1 MSYLS
6 NYDDLCIHLHSRKI
20 PLHGIGFFWQWNRIK
35 NAKKKH
41 GNISRHRHVY
51 KNNFL
56 FTAIPFYIQEMAV
69 CFPITKQ
76 KEPIIIR
83 FISCD
88 YRLCVNASG
97 SVITEIFKFFTL
109 IRFSCLHFGQYSG
122 KFFISV
128 SSRILNRVLL
138 LHTGHKIH
146 FSCCNTPPHF

>member
-1 MSYLS
+1 M
-6 NYDDLCIHLHSRKI
+6 
-20 PLHGIGFFWQWNRIK
+20 
-35 NAKKKH
+35 KKKH

-51 KNNFL
+51 KNNCVFA
-56 FTAIPFYIQEMAV
+56 AIPFYIQEMAV

-97 SVITEIFKFFTL
+97 SVITEIFNFFTL

-146 FSCCNTPPHF
+146 FSCCNAPPHF

>member
-1 MSYLS
+1 MAISPDTAMS
-6 NYDDLCIHLHSRKI
+6 
-20 PLHGIGFFWQWNRIK
+20 IK
-35 NAKKKH
+35 NNYVFA
-41 GNISRHRHVY
+41 
-51 KNNFL
+51 
-56 FTAIPFYIQEMAV
+56 AIPFYIQEMAV

-88 YRLCVNASG
+88 YGLCVNASG
-97 SVITEIFKFFTL
+97 SVITEIFRFFTL

>member
-1 MSYLS
+1 
-6 NYDDLCIHLHSRKI
+6 
-20 PLHGIGFFWQWNRIK
+20 
-35 NAKKKH
+35 
-41 GNISRHRHVY
+41 
-51 KNNFL
+51 
-56 FTAIPFYIQEMAV
+56 MAV

-109 IRFSCLHFGQYSG
+109 IRFSCLHFGQYRG

-146 FSCCNTPPHF
+146 LHLDFISFSPYIIFILLSAYSTSSFCKTLYFFKKSINFFFHSTPQSNSLYNSSSKKHF

>member
-1 MSYLS
+1 MAISPDTAMSIKIIVYLPLFHFI
-6 NYDDLCIHLHSRKI
+6 YRKWR
-20 PLHGIGFFWQWNRIK
+20 F
-35 NAKKKH
+35 
-41 GNISRHRHVY
+41 V
-51 KNNFL
+51 FL
-56 FTAIPFYIQEMAV
+56 SQ
-69 CFPITKQ
+69 KQ

-97 SVITEIFKFFTL
+97 SVITEIFRFFTL

-138 LHTGHKIH
+138 LHIGHKIH
-146 FSCCNTPPHF
+146 FSFCNAPPHF

>member
-1 MSYLS
+1 M
-6 NYDDLCIHLHSRKI
+6 
-20 PLHGIGFFWQWNRIK
+20 
-35 NAKKKH
+35 KKKH

-51 KNNFL
+51 KNNCV
-56 FTAIPFYIQEMAV
+56 FTAIPFYIQEMTV

-97 SVITEIFKFFTL
+97 SVITEIFNFFTL

-146 FSCCNTPPHF
+146 FSFCNAPPLIRLLSMEIRNRVLENHLFPQNSNCFLATLIYAPIT

>member
-1 MSYLS
+1 M
-6 NYDDLCIHLHSRKI
+6 
-20 PLHGIGFFWQWNRIK
+20 
-35 NAKKKH
+35 KKKH

-51 KNNFL
+51 KNNCVFA
-56 FTAIPFYIQEMAV
+56 AIPFYIQEMAV

-109 IRFSCLHFGQYSG
+109 IRFSCLHFGQYRG
-122 KFFISV
+122 KSLFLYLPVSLIGFYYCIQDIKSIFLVAMHHLISNQTTFNDNQKQSAEKSLV
-128 SSRILNRVLL
+128 
-138 LHTGHKIH
+138 
-146 FSCCNTPPHF
+146 PPKW

>member
-1 MSYLS
+1 M
-6 NYDDLCIHLHSRKI
+6 
-20 PLHGIGFFWQWNRIK
+20 
-35 NAKKKH
+35 KKKH

-51 KNNFL
+51 KNNCV

-97 SVITEIFKFFTL
+97 SVITEIFNFFTL

-128 SSRILNRVLL
+128 SLIGFYYCIQDIKSIFLFAMHHLISNQTTFNGNQKQSVGKSLVSP
-138 LHTGHKIH
+138 K
-146 FSCCNTPPHF
+146 

>member
-1 MSYLS
+1 MRL
-6 NYDDLCIHLHSRKI
+6 
-20 PLHGIGFFWQWNRIK
+20 
-35 NAKKKH
+35 A
-41 GNISRHRHVY
+41 
-51 KNNFL
+51 
-56 FTAIPFYIQEMAV
+56 
-69 CFPITKQ
+69 
-76 KEPIIIR
+76 IIIR

-109 IRFSCLHFGQYSG
+109 IRFSCLHFGQYRGKFFISVSSRISCDYRLCVNASGSVITEIFKFFTLIRFSCLHFGQYRG

-146 FSCCNTPPHF
+146 FSCCNAPPHF

>member
-1 MSYLS
+1 MRKRNMAISPDTAMS
-6 NYDDLCIHLHSRKI
+6 
-20 PLHGIGFFWQWNRIK
+20 IK
-35 NAKKKH
+35 NNYVFA
-41 GNISRHRHVY
+41 
-51 KNNFL
+51 
-56 FTAIPFYIQEMAV
+56 AIPFYIQEMAV
-69 CFPITKQ
+69 CFPIAKQ

-83 FISCD
+83 FSCD

>member
-1 MSYLS
+1 M
-6 NYDDLCIHLHSRKI
+6 
-20 PLHGIGFFWQWNRIK
+20 
-35 NAKKKH
+35 KKKH
-41 GNISRHRHVY
+41 GNISRHRHAY
-51 KNNFL
+51 KNNCV

-88 YRLCVNASG
+88 YGLCVNASG
-97 SVITEIFKFFTL
+97 SVITEIFRFFTL
-109 IRFSCLHFGQYSG
+109 IRFFCLHFGQYSG

-138 LHTGHKIH
+138 LHIGHKIH
-146 FSCCNTPPHF
+146 FSFCNAPPLF

>member
-6 NYDDLCIHLHSRKI
+6 NCDDLYVHLYGCKR
-20 PLHGIGFFWQWNRIK
+20 PLHGIGFFLQWNRIK
-35 NAKKKH
+35 NVKKKH
-41 GNISRHRHVY
+41 GNISRHRHAY
-51 KNNFL
+51 KNNCV

-88 YRLCVNASG
+88 YGLCVNASG
-97 SVITEIFKFFTL
+97 SVITEIFRFFTL
-109 IRFSCLHFGQYSG
+109 IRFFCLHFGQYSG